1 MKWMY
6 GIPQKKRVAIWATL
20 IMTIFFAINWV
31 DKNNANTLD
40 STFDSVYEDRLLV
53 ESYIFLLSEHLYQ
66 KKITMSACGSY
77 MEQPILAEKI
87 NNHNKSIHDLVTAF
101 GKTKLT
107 REESSY
113 FAQLKN
119 GLGEIENLEE
129 KFFSSVSQ
137 ESRTP
142 VMALMEKQFE
152 TAIGDLNQL
161 SKIQITEGKVLKDQ
175 SKKILAGS
183 TLLTQ
188 FELVI
193 IIGIGILIQI
203 LIFASRTSVPKKPQN
218 YQLN

>member
-6 GIPQKKRVAIWATL
+6 GIPHKKRVAVWATL

-31 DKNNANTLD
+31 DKRNANALD

-53 ESYIFLLSEHLYQ
+53 ESYIFLLSENLYQ
-66 KKITMSACGSY
+66 KKITMSTCSNY
-77 MEQPILAEKI
+77 IDQSVLAEKI
-87 NNHNKSIHDLVTAF
+87 SNHNKSINELVVAF

-119 GLGEIENLEE
+119 GLKEIETLEGE
-129 KFFSSVSQ
+129 FITSKSE
-137 ESRTP
+137 ESRLP
-142 VMALMEKQFE
+142 IMSQIEDQFE
-152 TAIGDLNQL
+152 TTIGDLNQL

-193 IIGIGILIQI
+193 IIGIGILIQV
-203 LIFASRTSVPKKPQN
+203 LIFASRTSIPKKPQN

>member
-6 GIPQKKRVAIWATL
+6 GIPQKKRVALWATL
-20 IMTIFFAINWV
+20 VMVIFFAINWI
-31 DKNNANTLD
+31 DKNNATTLD

-66 KKITMSACGSY
+66 KKITISMCGNY
-77 MEQPILAEKI
+77 IEQSVLDVKI
-87 NNHNKSIHDLVTAF
+87 KTHNKSIHDLVVAF

-107 REESSY
+107 SEESSY
-113 FAQLKN
+113 FGRLKT
-119 GLGEIENLEE
+119 GLKEIEALETE
-129 KFFSSVSQ
+129 FILAKNE
-137 ESRTP
+137 ESRMP
-142 VMALMEKQFE
+142 VMASMQERFD

-161 SKIQITEGKVLKDQ
+161 SKIQIAEGKMLKDQ
-175 SKKILAGS
+175 SKKILAGT

-203 LIFASRTSVPKKPQN
+203 LIFASRSSVPKKPQHHR
-218 YQLN
+218 LN

>member
-6 GIPQKKRVAIWATL
+6 GIPQKKRVALWATL
-20 IMTIFFAINWV
+20 IMIIFFAINWV
-31 DKNNANTLD
+31 DKNNANALD

-66 KKITMSACGSY
+66 KKITMSTCGSY
-77 MEQPILAEKI
+77 IDLSVLAEKMS
-87 NNHNKSIHDLVTAF
+87 NHNKSMRDLVAAF

-119 GLGEIENLEE
+119 GLKEIETLEKE
-129 KFFSSVSQ
+129 FITSQ
-137 ESRTP
+137 SDESRLSI
-142 VMALMEKQFE
+142 MSLMEDQFE
-152 TAIGDLNQL
+152 STLGNLNQL
-161 SKIQITEGKVLKDQ
+161 STIQITEGKMLKDQ

-193 IIGIGILIQI
+193 IIGIGMLIQI
-203 LIFASRTSVPKKPQN
+203 LIFASRTSAPKKPQN